1 MAVLLPD
8 LLDEKQITLDLKAR
22 TKRDALREII
32 ELLRASG
39 ALPSPEEFLS
49 AVLARERA
57 SSTVAEHGVAFPH
70 SRTDLVQEIVLG
82 IGRSTAGIPFGDQ
95 NELTHLIFLV
105 GVPQQM
111 IQDYLVCVGTLA
123 RLVSKDQI
131 RATLMNAATPAEFVG
146 ELRTAAQEL

>member
-8 LLDEKQITLDLKAR
+8 LLDEKQIALDLKAQ

-32 ELLRASG
+32 ELLRAND

-49 AVLARERA
+49 AVLAREKV

-70 SRTDLVQEIVLG
+70 ARTDLVQEIVLG
-82 IGRSTAGIPFGDQ
+82 VGRSQAGIPFGDEDQ
-95 NELTHLIFLV
+95 LTHLIFLV

-131 RATLMNAATPAEFVG
+131 RAALMKATTPAEFA
-146 ELRTAAQEL
+146 EQLRKSAQEL